1 MVSRLSSALMCQIDN
16 SIVKLILNQLQS
28 NKVEVE
34 LKDVVTYFQQHN
46 TTRIIQ
52 WRAID
57 RAICQLYCID
67 RFNSRQRFVGTIVPN
82 SLPPYP
88 QELQSKIQQY
98 LSNVF
103 RDIMSGVNEYI
114 YYYGMSTLTKKLTQ
128 AVNKEFNL
136 KQTDL
141 FQYTKQQNKI
151 KSQIKNEVQLI
162 QNQTT
167 NESILIEDDSQ
178 LDDPLENKIGFVCV
192 TPEQSELEQVLE
204 FKKIE

>member
-16 SIVKLILNQLQS
+16 SIVELTQNQLQS
-28 NKVEVE
+28 NEVKVE
-34 LKDVVTYFQQHN
+34 LKDVITYFQQHN
-46 TTRIIQ
+46 TTRIIK
-52 WRAID
+52 WKEIN
-57 RAICQLYCID
+57 RAICQQYCLD
-67 RFNSRQRFVGTIVPN
+67 RFNSRQRFVGSIVPN

-114 YYYGMSTLTKKLTQ
+114 YYYGMSTLIKKLTQ

-178 LDDPLENKIGFVCV
+178 LDDPLENKIEFVCV